1 MGRSGEA
8 LHKVVPN
15 PPPPYTTHSTEI
27 ARKRQTL
34 IRLHV
39 KNKAMKEAAQANGL
53 HMLFPASGH
62 RQVKTNYSGN
72 NCKWKIG
79 KNDSCTLSFQ
89 HIASVFRNYY
99 PEGGWGYVILACAF
113 LSVFIVEGLQ
123 QFTSFAFVHLS
134 LRFVVR
140 DPTSV
145 SGRTNQSFTLR
156 RNYSIIHLF
165 E

>member
-1 MGRSGEA
+1 MGNITCLRIRYWRPYTYTGVYFWSVFVSPCTKMDDGVKGGGVTRRNSWPPPPLRDDSVFNGIYYQLEPALDGGGGMGRSGEA

-72 NCKWKIG
+72 NC
-79 KNDSCTLSFQ
+79 
-89 HIASVFRNYY
+89 
-99 PEGGWGYVILACAF
+99 
-113 LSVFIVEGLQ
+113 
-123 QFTSFAFVHLS
+123 
-134 LRFVVR
+134 
-140 DPTSV
+140 
-145 SGRTNQSFTLR
+145 
-156 RNYSIIHLF
+156 
-165 E
+165 